1 MCITQGKV
9 WNPHEATGAEQS
21 GCLTALGIEER
32 WNICYPSFVLDHKK
46 ASRTSQPLDRHAA
59 STHRVWQKLQA
70 TYLAGVSLTR
80 HISSTMS
87 QTSSINIFKGAAIT
101 KENAMCTEVS
111 RLVLGL
117 YTSTLTAKLTQYR
130 YPSPSTVVPI
140 WSPDVTIWIKD
151 YTDNAEKKKMKD
163 QKEWNCRQVLHISQ
177 IQHPED

>member
-32 WNICYPSFVLDHKK
+32 WYICYPSFVLDHKK

-117 YTSTLTAKLTQYR
+117 YTSTRQ
-130 YPSPSTVVPI
+130 PNSHSTGTHLQAQLCLSDLLMSLFELKI
-140 WSPDVTIWIKD
+140 TLIMQG
-151 YTDNAEKKKMKD
+151 KKKMKD